1 MSRMKRLLAA
11 PARLASAVRRE
22 GAGPVVSFMF
32 TTVRRRGAWD
42 TVRLGFADRAT
53 REQAA
58 EADIA
63 SASTAPARTRS
74 RALHAASA
82 PFRLVRAMRAHGAGP
97 VMSFLVITVRRRGA
111 VGALRLGL
119 TDRTRRETVQEDSL
133 AGAAPPIVRRK
144 EPRDLDE
151 DYGLDSGSW
160 LQCGQFV
167 GAAATSADIY
177 DDTFADAVVSFVIRA
192 EVGADGKA
200 LARTREAIRRL
211 PAGAPASEGRGGGD
225 HWVVFLRSGDIPSAE
240 LPREL
245 ARATRRGVA
254 EVVTFDLLRRDGGRV
269 FPVLAPGANPTLLA
283 AVDYTFGRFA
293 LRRAIVPVGVD
304 LATVDPRS
312 LVLDWMAAQPPLQAR
327 GRWRHVGRPVVEAN
341 LSRQDIDAARLEV
354 LTAARRRIYPRPVEA
369 VSVIICTRDK
379 GHLTRQLVRSLLSR
393 PSEEVA
399 EVVVVANGTANPY
412 ALATLEDV
420 GREPRVKVLWRDE
433 PFNFSRLCNAAVAE
447 TRGPGPLLFL
457 NDDLAPV
464 SEDWI
469 AALMA
474 HLASPAIGVV
484 GPLLLYPDERVQ
496 HAGMYL
502 GFNGRAGH
510 TLRGARLPEQDYLFT
525 AAAPREVSCV
535 TGAVM
540 LVRREAFEAVGGFD
554 DQLATYLQDV
564 DLCLRLGR
572 SGWLN
577 VFEPASVLIH
587 MESASI
593 RELDRTTA
601 FHRQR
606 EAEDQRFTQRWGAA
620 LSRDPHHP
628 VGFDIQDEAL
638 RRLAGPAVAQA

>member
-1 MSRMKRLLAA
+1 MSRATRLLSA
-11 PARLASAVRRE
+11 PARLARAVRRE
-22 GAGPVVSFMF
+22 GAGPVASFMF

-42 TVRLGFADRAT
+42 TMRLGFSDRAA
-53 REQAA
+53 RERAA
-58 EADIA
+58 EADLASPSKA
-63 SASTAPARTRS
+63 SARPKS
-74 RALHAASA
+74 RVLHAASA
-82 PFRLVRAMRAHGAGP
+82 PFRLVRAMRAQGAGP
-97 VMSFLVITVRRRGA
+97 VISFLVITVRRRGA

-119 TDRTRRETVQEDSL
+119 ANRTRHEIVQEDSPV
-133 AGAAPPIVRRK
+133 GAALPVVRRQ

-151 DYGLDSGSW
+151 DYGLDGASW
-160 LQCGQFV
+160 SHCGPFV
-167 GAAATSADIY
+167 GAAPVSADIY
-177 DDTFADAVVSFVIRA
+177 DDTFSDAAVSFVIRA
-192 EVGADGKA
+192 EAGVDGKA

-211 PAGAPASEGRGGGD
+211 AAGSASDGRAD
-225 HWVVFLRSGDIPSAE
+225 QWVVFLRAGDIPSAE

-254 EVVTFDLLRRDGGRV
+254 EVVTFDFLRREGGRV
-269 FPVLAPGANPTLLA
+269 FPMLSPGANPTLLA

-293 LRRAIVPVGVD
+293 LRRAIVPVAVD
-304 LATVDPRS
+304 LATVDARAM
-312 LVLDWMAAQPPLQAR
+312 VLDWVAAQPPLQAR
-327 GRWRHVGRPVVEAN
+327 GRWRHVGRPVLEAN
-341 LSRQDIDAARLEV
+341 LSRQDIDAARLGV
-354 LTAARRRIYPRPVEA
+354 LTAARHRAYPRPVEA
-369 VSVIICTRDK
+369 VSVVICTRDK
-379 GHLTRQLVRSLLSR
+379 GHLVRQLVRSLLSR

-399 EVVVVANGTANPY
+399 EVVVVANGTVNPY
-412 ALATLEDV
+412 ALATLEDI
-420 GREPRVKVLWRDE
+420 GGEPRVKVLWRDE

-447 TRGPGPLLFL
+447 TEGTGPLLFL

-469 AALMA
+469 GALMA
-474 HLASPAIGVV
+474 HLASPAVGVV
-484 GPLLLYPDERVQ
+484 GPLLLYPDESVQ

-525 AAAPREVSCV
+525 AVAPREVSCV
-535 TGAVM
+535 TGAVL
-540 LVRREAFEAVGGFD
+540 LVRRDAFEAVGGFD

-577 VFEPASVLIH
+577 VFEPAAVLIH

-593 RELDRTTA
+593 RALDRTTA

-606 EAEDQRFTQRWGAA
+606 EAEDQRFIQRWGTA

-628 VGFDIQDEAL
+628 VGFDIQDETL